1 MVILVLAAA
10 TAVSTFAQTTQ
21 SITLEEA
28 IMLAR
33 TNSVDAAMALNEL
46 RTAYWSY
53 RTYRADL
60 LPEVN
65 FNATVPSYRK
75 SYSTYQ
81 HDDGSY
87 SFVRNNYMQMTGEL
101 SIDQNIWLT
110 GGKLSLN
117 TSLDFLKQLE
127 NPRYNR
133 FMSVPIAL
141 TLSQPIFGVNNIKW
155 NRRIEPV
162 RYAEA
167 KASFI
172 SASEDVALKAIQYV
186 FNLLLAKENVGIASQ
201 NLANAWKLYEVAKA
215 KREMG
220 QISKNDLLQL
230 ELNLLNA
237 QSKATDCESNY
248 RSSMFQLRA
257 FLDLGE
263 DVTLDPVVP
272 TAVPSVLVSYPD
284 VLEKAHA
291 NNSFAK
297 NIRRRQLE
305 ADYAVA
311 KAKGDQREITLFAQ
325 VGYTGTADRLGPAY
339 DRLKDNQIVEIG
351 FKIPILD
358 WGKRRGKVK
367 VSESNREV
375 VQSRLRKEQMDFDQ
389 NIFILCERFNNQ
401 QQQLAISLRADTIAQ
416 RRYDTNVETF
426 LIGKIST
433 LDLNDSQVSKD
444 QSRQDYINQ
453 LYLYWNYYYQLRS
466 VALWDFVTN
475 KDIDADIEKIVKR

>member
-10 TAVSTFAQTTQ
+10 TAVGTFAQTTQ

-33 TNSVDAAMALNEL
+33 TNSVDAAVALNEL

-141 TLSQPIFGVNNIKW
+141 TLSQPIFGVNSIKW

-172 SASEDVALKAIQYV
+172 SASEDVALKAIQYF

-201 NLANAWKLYEVAKA
+201 NLANARKLYEVAKA

-263 DVTLDPVVP
+263 DVTPDPVVP

-325 VGYTGTADRLGPAY
+325 VGYTGTADRFGPAY

>member
-33 TNSVDAAMALNEL
+33 TNSVDAAVALNEL

-75 SYSTYQ
+75 SYNTYQ

-141 TLSQPIFGVNNIKW
+141 TLSQPIFGVNSIKW

-172 SASEDVALKAIQYV
+172 SASEDVALKAIQYF

-201 NLANAWKLYEVAKA
+201 NLANARKLYEVAKA

-237 QSKATDCESNY
+237 QSKATDCESDY

-325 VGYTGTADRLGPAY
+325 VGYTALPTASARHTTA
-339 DRLKDNQIVEIG
+339 
-351 FKIPILD
+351 
-358 WGKRRGKVK
+358 
-367 VSESNREV
+367 
-375 VQSRLRKEQMDFDQ
+375 
-389 NIFILCERFNNQ
+389 
-401 QQQLAISLRADTIAQ
+401 
-416 RRYDTNVETF
+416 
-426 LIGKIST
+426 
-433 LDLNDSQVSKD
+433 SKTT
-444 QSRQDYINQ
+444 R
-453 LYLYWNYYYQLRS
+453 
-466 VALWDFVTN
+466 
-475 KDIDADIEKIVKR
+475 